1 MVTEQTP
8 SGDSANQLP
17 KEDEGIED
25 ITSTNQPQ
33 EGADS
38 QTETGA
44 ADQPQGQSPEQRT
57 FTADEFSKF
66 QSKTD
71 KQIGELQ
78 EQLQSERATREKA
91 EDQARM
97 SGLDNEVAIFQ
108 EQEKQKAVTQFGMDE
123 NQAGDYAR
131 QQADMMK
138 NLYLKDMAA
147 KSTQQQLA
155 EQNKVNAE
163 LSGKALIG
171 EIAGKYN
178 IPANDLQSLGITNAD
193 ALDKMAQVIADNNRL
208 KSPSAQPQQFDNNYA
223 DSTVAPTDAEN
234 LIDRYNDGDPNVSW
248 DQFVEA
254 GKKLGINF

>member
-1 MVTEQTP
+1 
-8 SGDSANQLP
+8 
-17 KEDEGIED
+17 
-25 ITSTNQPQ
+25 
-33 EGADS
+33 
-38 QTETGA
+38 
-44 ADQPQGQSPEQRT
+44 
-57 FTADEFSKF
+57 
-66 QSKTD
+66 
-71 KQIGELQ
+71 
-78 EQLQSERATREKA
+78 
-91 EDQARM
+91 
-97 SGLDNEVAIFQ
+97 
-108 EQEKQKAVTQFGMDE
+108 MDE

>member
-8 SGDSANQLP
+8 SGDSENQLP

-25 ITSTNQPQ
+25 ITQPQ
-33 EGADS
+33 EGAGE

-44 ADQPQGQSPEQRT
+44 ADQTQGQSPEQRT

-78 EQLQSERATREKA
+78 EQLETERATREKA
-91 EDQARM
+91 EEQARM

-108 EQEKQKAVTQFGMDE
+108 EQEKQKAITQYGMDD
-123 NQAGDYAR
+123 NQADGYAK

-155 EQNKVNAE
+155 EQSRLTEE
-163 LSGKALIG
+163 LSGKALIN
-171 EIAGKYN
+171 EVANKYN
-178 IPANDLQSLGITNAD
+178 IPANELNALGITNAD

-208 KSPSAQPQQFDNNYA
+208 KSPSAQPQQFDSGYA
-223 DSTVAPTDAEN
+223 DSAVAPTDAES
-234 LIDRYNDGDPNVSW
+234 IVDRYNDGDPNVSW
-248 DQFVEA
+248 EQFVEA
-254 GKKLGINF
+254 GKKLGIKF